1 LTSEN
6 LTGAQGESP
15 KFRSFL
21 PSWSLYSSARFSSKL
36 LMAVS
41 AALRAAL
48 APTGILRAG
57 INLSN
62 FLLVSSRGP
71 NGEPVGVAPDM
82 AAALAEQIGVPLEL
96 VPYANPGLL
105 GDAANRDEWDVGLI
119 GAEPKRAETIA
130 FTAPY
135 AEIEATFMVPPDRDL
150 HTVADVDRP
159 GVRVCVSARAA
170 YDLWLTANL
179 QSASLTR
186 TEEPGLERSRQL
198 FDSGDFDALAGLR
211 PWLLDQAGRLAR
223 SRTLLHASARIR
235 TRPHASAR
243 SRTHARARTER
254 RVPVAG
260 QDCSRRHARPRR
272 RLHLGA
278 AGHRHPAR
286 TRRRRRHALP
296 RAVRRRGQGLAC
308 RESDR
313 KARADRAARGAA
325 GLKCFRFID
334 MRAADGRV

>member
-1 LTSEN
+1 
-6 LTGAQGESP
+6 
-15 KFRSFL
+15 
-21 PSWSLYSSARFSSKL
+21 
-36 LMAVS
+36 MVS

-82 AAALAEQIGVPLEL
+82 AASLARRIGVPLQL

-105 GDAANRDEWDVGLI
+105 GDAATRDEWDVGLI

-135 AEIEATFMVPPDRDL
+135 AEIEATFMVLPDRGLD
-150 HTVADVDRP
+150 TVADVDRP

-186 TEEPGLERSRQL
+186 TEEPGLERSRKL
-198 FDSGDFDALAGLR
+198 FDSGEFDALAGLR
-211 PWLLDQAGRLAR
+211 PWLLDQARCLAL
-223 SRTLLHASARIR
+223 SRTLPRASARFR
-235 TRPHASAR
+235 TQ
-243 SRTHARARTER
+243 ARAR
-254 RVPVAG
+254 
-260 QDCSRRHARPRR
+260 
-272 RLHLGA
+272 
-278 AGHRHPAR
+278 
-286 TRRRRRHALP
+286 
-296 RAVRRRGQGLAC
+296 
-308 RESDR
+308 
-313 KARADRAARGAA
+313 
-325 GLKCFRFID
+325 
-334 MRAADGRV
+334 

>member
-1 LTSEN
+1 
-6 LTGAQGESP
+6 
-15 KFRSFL
+15 
-21 PSWSLYSSARFSSKL
+21 
-36 LMAVS
+36 MAVS

-71 NGEPVGVAPDM
+71 NGEPIGVAPDM
-82 AAALAEQIGVPLEL
+82 AAALARQIGVPLQL

-105 GDAANRDEWDVGLI
+105 GDAANSDEWDVGLI

-135 AEIEATFMVPPDRDL
+135 AEIEATYMVLPDRDL
-150 HTVADVDRP
+150 QTVADVDRP

-198 FDSGDFDALAGLR
+198 FDSGEFDALAGLR
-211 PWLLDQAGRLAR
+211 PWLLDQARRLAR
-223 SRTLLHASARIR
+223 FRTL
-235 TRPHASAR
+235 PHASAR
-243 SRTHARARTER
+243 FRTHARARTDR
-254 RVPVAG
+254 RVPIAG
-260 QDCSRRHARPRR
+260 RDCSGRHACPRR

-286 TRRRRRHALP
+286 TRRRRRHTLS

-308 RESDR
+308 REPDR
-313 KARADRAARGAA
+313 KARADRTARGAA
-325 GLKCFRFID
+325 AVNRGS
-334 MRAADGRV
+334 GSG

>member
-1 LTSEN
+1 
-6 LTGAQGESP
+6 
-15 KFRSFL
+15 
-21 PSWSLYSSARFSSKL
+21 
-36 LMAVS
+36 MVS

-82 AAALAEQIGVPLEL
+82 AASLARRIGVPLQL

-105 GDAANRDEWDVGLI
+105 GDAATRDEWDVGLI

-135 AEIEATFMVPPDRDL
+135 AEIEATFMVLPDRGLD
-150 HTVADVDRP
+150 TVADVDRP

-186 TEEPGLERSRQL
+186 TEEPGLERSRKL
-198 FDSGDFDALAGLR
+198 FDSGEFDALAGLR
-211 PWLLDQAGRLAR
+211 PWLLDQARRLAL
-223 SRTLLHASARIR
+223 SR
-235 TRPHASAR
+235 
-243 SRTHARARTER
+243 
-254 RVPVAG
+254 
-260 QDCSRRHARPRR
+260 
-272 RLHLGA
+272 
-278 AGHRHPAR
+278 
-286 TRRRRRHALP
+286 ALP
-296 RAVRRRGQGLAC
+296 RASARFRTQ
-308 RESDR
+308 
-313 KARADRAARGAA
+313 ARARARALTGASPSQVETAPAGTRVLDGSFTSVQQAIGTPRARG
-325 GLKCFRFID
+325 
-334 MRAADGRV
+334 DGGTTLFLEQFVAEAKASRVASLIEKHGQTGRLVVPKQ

>member
-1 LTSEN
+1 MVS
-6 LTGAQGESP
+6 
-15 KFRSFL
+15 
-21 PSWSLYSSARFSSKL
+21 
-36 LMAVS
+36 AVS

-82 AAALAEQIGVPLEL
+82 AASLARRIGVPLQL

-105 GDAANRDEWDVGLI
+105 GDAATRDEWDVGLI

-135 AEIEATFMVPPDRDL
+135 AEIEATFMVLPDRGLD
-150 HTVADVDRP
+150 TVADVDRP

-186 TEEPGLERSRQL
+186 TEEPGLERSRKL
-198 FDSGDFDALAGLR
+198 FDSGEFDALAGLR
-211 PWLLDQAGRLAR
+211 PWLLDQARRLAL
-223 SRTLLHASARIR
+223 SR
-235 TRPHASAR
+235 
-243 SRTHARARTER
+243 
-254 RVPVAG
+254 
-260 QDCSRRHARPRR
+260 
-272 RLHLGA
+272 
-278 AGHRHPAR
+278 
-286 TRRRRRHALP
+286 ALP
-296 RAVRRRGQGLAC
+296 RASARFRTQ
-308 RESDR
+308 
-313 KARADRAARGAA
+313 ARARARALTGASPSQVETAPAGTRVLDGSFTSVQQAIGTPRARG
-325 GLKCFRFID
+325 
-334 MRAADGRV
+334 DGGTTLFLEQFVAEAKASRVASLIEKHGQTGRLVVPQQ

>member
-1 LTSEN
+1 
-6 LTGAQGESP
+6 
-15 KFRSFL
+15 
-21 PSWSLYSSARFSSKL
+21 
-36 LMAVS
+36 MVS

-82 AAALAEQIGVPLEL
+82 AASLARRIGVPLQL

-105 GDAANRDEWDVGLI
+105 GDAATRDEWDVGLI

-135 AEIEATFMVPPDRDL
+135 AEIEATFMVLPDRGLD
-150 HTVADVDRP
+150 TVADVDRP

-186 TEEPGLERSRQL
+186 TEEPGLDRSRKL
-198 FDSGDFDALAGLR
+198 FDSGEFDALAGLR
-211 PWLLDQAGRLAR
+211 PWLLDQARRLAL
-223 SRTLLHASARIR
+223 SR
-235 TRPHASAR
+235 
-243 SRTHARARTER
+243 
-254 RVPVAG
+254 
-260 QDCSRRHARPRR
+260 
-272 RLHLGA
+272 
-278 AGHRHPAR
+278 
-286 TRRRRRHALP
+286 ALP
-296 RAVRRRGQGLAC
+296 RASARFRTQ
-308 RESDR
+308 
-313 KARADRAARGAA
+313 ARARARALTGASPSQVETAPAGTRVLDGSFTSVQQAIGTPRARG
-325 GLKCFRFID
+325 
-334 MRAADGRV
+334 DGGATLFLEQFVAEAKASRVASLIEKHGQTGRLVVPQQ

>member
-1 LTSEN
+1 
-6 LTGAQGESP
+6 
-15 KFRSFL
+15 
-21 PSWSLYSSARFSSKL
+21 
-36 LMAVS
+36 MVS

-82 AAALAEQIGVPLEL
+82 AASLARRIGVPLQL

-105 GDAANRDEWDVGLI
+105 GDAATRDEWDVGLI

-135 AEIEATFMVPPDRDL
+135 AEIEATFMVLPDRGLD
-150 HTVADVDRP
+150 TVADVDRP

-186 TEEPGLERSRQL
+186 TEEPGLERSRKL
-198 FDSGDFDALAGLR
+198 FDSGEFDALAGLR
-211 PWLLDQAGRLAR
+211 PCLLDQARLLAL
-223 SRTLLHASARIR
+223 SRTLPRASARFR
-235 TRPHASAR
+235 TQ
-243 SRTHARARTER
+243 ARAR
-254 RVPVAG
+254 
-260 QDCSRRHARPRR
+260 
-272 RLHLGA
+272 
-278 AGHRHPAR
+278 
-286 TRRRRRHALP
+286 
-296 RAVRRRGQGLAC
+296 
-308 RESDR
+308 
-313 KARADRAARGAA
+313 
-325 GLKCFRFID
+325 
-334 MRAADGRV
+334 

>member
-1 LTSEN
+1 
-6 LTGAQGESP
+6 
-15 KFRSFL
+15 
-21 PSWSLYSSARFSSKL
+21 
-36 LMAVS
+36 MVS

-82 AAALAEQIGVPLEL
+82 AASLARRIGVPLQL

-105 GDAANRDEWDVGLI
+105 GDAATRDEWDVGLI

-135 AEIEATFMVPPDRDL
+135 AEIEATFMVLPDRGLD
-150 HTVADVDRP
+150 TVADVDRP

-186 TEEPGLERSRQL
+186 TEEPGLERSRKL
-198 FDSGDFDALAGLR
+198 FDSGEFDALAGLR
-211 PWLLDQAGRLAR
+211 PWLLDQARRLAL
-223 SRTLLHASARIR
+223 SR
-235 TRPHASAR
+235 
-243 SRTHARARTER
+243 
-254 RVPVAG
+254 
-260 QDCSRRHARPRR
+260 
-272 RLHLGA
+272 
-278 AGHRHPAR
+278 
-286 TRRRRRHALP
+286 ALP
-296 RAVRRRGQGLAC
+296 RASARFRTQ
-308 RESDR
+308 
-313 KARADRAARGAA
+313 ARARARALTGAAPSQVETAPAGTRVLDGSFTSVQQAIGTPRARG
-325 GLKCFRFID
+325 
-334 MRAADGRV
+334 DGGATLFLEQFVAEAKASRVASLIEKHGQTGRLVVPQQ

>member
-1 LTSEN
+1 
-6 LTGAQGESP
+6 
-15 KFRSFL
+15 
-21 PSWSLYSSARFSSKL
+21 
-36 LMAVS
+36 MVS

-82 AAALAEQIGVPLEL
+82 AASLARRIGVPLQL

-105 GDAANRDEWDVGLI
+105 GDAATRDEWDVGLI

-135 AEIEATFMVPPDRDL
+135 AEIEATFMVLPDRGLD
-150 HTVADVDRP
+150 TVADVDRP

-186 TEEPGLERSRQL
+186 TEEPGLERSRKL
-198 FDSGDFDALAGLR
+198 FDSGEFDALAGLR
-211 PWLLDQAGRLAR
+211 PWLLDQARRLAL
-223 SRTLLHASARIR
+223 SR
-235 TRPHASAR
+235 
-243 SRTHARARTER
+243 
-254 RVPVAG
+254 
-260 QDCSRRHARPRR
+260 
-272 RLHLGA
+272 
-278 AGHRHPAR
+278 
-286 TRRRRRHALP
+286 ALP
-296 RAVRRRGQGLAC
+296 RASARFLTQ
-308 RESDR
+308 
-313 KARADRAARGAA
+313 ARARARALTGAAPSQVETAPAGTRVLDGSFTSVQQAIGTPRARG
-325 GLKCFRFID
+325 
-334 MRAADGRV
+334 DGGATLFLEQFVAEAKASRVASLIEKHGQTGRLVVPQQ

>member
-1 LTSEN
+1 
-6 LTGAQGESP
+6 
-15 KFRSFL
+15 
-21 PSWSLYSSARFSSKL
+21 
-36 LMAVS
+36 MVS

-82 AAALAEQIGVPLEL
+82 AASLARRIRVPLQL

-105 GDAANRDEWDVGLI
+105 GDAATRDEWDVGLI

-135 AEIEATFMVPPDRDL
+135 AEIEATFMVLPDRGLD
-150 HTVADVDRP
+150 TVADVDRP

-186 TEEPGLERSRQL
+186 TEEPGLDRSRKL
-198 FDSGDFDALAGLR
+198 FDSGEFDALAGLR
-211 PWLLDQAGRLAR
+211 PWLLDQARRLAL
-223 SRTLLHASARIR
+223 SRALPGASARFR
-235 TRPHASAR
+235 TQ
-243 SRTHARARTER
+243 ARARARALTGASPSQVETAPAGT
-254 RVPVAG
+254 RVLDGSFTSVQQAIG
-260 QDCSRRHARPRR
+260 
-272 RLHLGA
+272 
-278 AGHRHPAR
+278 
-286 TRRRRRHALP
+286 TP
-296 RAVRRRGQGLAC
+296 RARGDGGATLFLEQFVA
-308 RESDR
+308 EA
-313 KARADRAARGAA
+313 KASRVASLIEKHGQT
-325 GLKCFRFID
+325 
-334 MRAADGRV
+334 GRLVVPQQ